1 MGKTRKRKRV
11 PKKERQNLHL
21 WAEGIRETLLTP
33 HIDPYIEALRKNWR
47 EERNYVTKVCREYH
61 ARISWRVEDHEEP
74 DKLPPFDLEALIP
87 TEKLSEEEEAA
98 RSARVD
104 VLNKRIRRW
113 LKYRARSLRKK
124 GRLTVDP
131 RKDPWAVLL
140 AQLSGVRSPPKA
152 RQAYQQ
158 FMHEDYTSKIQ
169 PIVETQWAASSGD
182 GSNVKTAKEP
192 NAPFRARVARE
203 VFAALPESEQQRYA
217 TNAKTEAASTRAAY
231 DTALKEPPSAIETV
245 GAFLAPI
252 LQGITERTGMHVC
265 AILGGPV
272 PKYGGDLRTIHVSY
286 GRNKTASASHF
297 PVWAKERFNSVVD
310 LMKEYLHTAFDA
322 DDMKK
327 AALPT
332 DLDGAKY
339 TIPQDDDG
347 DPGSDSDSDSSDS
360 SDSSASDSETEA
372 PARKKRKANADKAR
386 KSKEKG
392 VAKKG
397 NQTTAVKRKAAD
409 GKRPVKTAPAKK
421 AKISTPSKT
430 KEAEPPATPRRSGRL
445 QNTTTPSGATPGGTS
460 AKSPAHA
467 THGDD
472 TGSDS
477 DSEFG
482 DSENSDPETELESD
496 EGVKK
501 KRKSKSKDSGDD
513 RVAKKAKLSGAGGAR
528 PLAKVDKRKVAKSKA
543 RPTPKNAAPK
553 NPVSAPPPTSTPAA
567 PAFPDSVPPPTS
579 TPAAPGPSTLSPVS
593 TPAADSAP
601 PPTST
606 PAVPGPSTLSS
617 VSTPAADS
625 APPPT
630 STPAVPGASALR
642 PTPTPAAPAIPGPAP
657 PPTSTPTAPGASALR
672 PAPTPAAP
680 AIPGPALPP
689 TSTPAVSGASVPRPA
704 PGTIASAQ
712 PPASA
717 PPARPPTSTP
727 AASAQSS
734 QWPGRLASEA
744 VVETLPSFPDGA
756 PKWLKD
762 AVGNLAAVPLGGSFK
777 AVLKAVIRVEEAH
790 GFDTDAKGTLPT
802 AGRPDV
808 LHDWVKGGGEANRRN
823 WWDGLQPE
831 WRKHGVDGHWE
842 IGGEYGDDWGGLHCP
857 GVNGVLNLAASL
869 YFWGRQAEEARAKEG
884 EEWFAANRKLW
895 VRIPRG
901 GGIPP
906 NVRGLEVPKVVKPY
920 DLLLRSTANSKE
932 NISDEYQSTFM
943 QEWLRTFQGRP
954 LKVGRQVLEVYLQ
967 GLGGKVEVYLLEVR
981 GFGGRGREQVK
992 RKARFRKSLKPE
1004 SNGRRRG
1011 VFKMRRPN
1019 EPQRTTAILLRHKRK
1034 GKNDREDMDLEAL
1047 AQVYWRACL
1056 GSKMV

>member
-1 MGKTRKRKRV
+1 MT
-11 PKKERQNLHL
+11 
-21 WAEGIRETLLTP
+21 
-33 HIDPYIEALRKNWR
+33 
-47 EERNYVTKVCREYH
+47 
-61 ARISWRVEDHEEP
+61 
-74 DKLPPFDLEALIP
+74 
-87 TEKLSEEEEAA
+87 TE
-98 RSARVD
+98 
-104 VLNKRIRRW
+104 
-113 LKYRARSLRKK
+113 
-124 GRLTVDP
+124 
-131 RKDPWAVLL
+131 
-140 AQLSGVRSPPKA
+140 
-152 RQAYQQ
+152 
-158 FMHEDYTSKIQ
+158 
-169 PIVETQWAASSGD
+169 
-182 GSNVKTAKEP
+182 
-192 NAPFRARVARE
+192 
-203 VFAALPESEQQRYA
+203 
-217 TNAKTEAASTRAAY
+217 
-231 DTALKEPPSAIETV
+231 
-245 GAFLAPI
+245 
-252 LQGITERTGMHVC
+252 
-265 AILGGPV
+265 ILGRTQTRTPPIPPTPPPPIQR
-272 PKYGGDLRTIHVSY
+272 PKPRL
-286 GRNKTASASHF
+286 
-297 PVWAKERFNSVVD
+297 
-310 LMKEYLHTAFDA
+310 
-322 DDMKK
+322 
-327 AALPT
+327 
-332 DLDGAKY
+332 
-339 TIPQDDDG
+339 
-347 DPGSDSDSDSSDS
+347 
-360 SDSSASDSETEA
+360 
-372 PARKKRKANADKAR
+372 
-386 KSKEKG
+386 SKEKG

-397 NQTTAVKRKAAD
+397 KTAVKRKAAD

-430 KEAEPPATPRRSGRL
+430 KEAEPPATPRRIRVRR
-445 QNTTTPSGATPGGTS
+445 
-460 AKSPAHA
+460 
-467 THGDD
+467 
-472 TGSDS
+472 GS
-477 DSEFG
+477 E
-482 DSENSDPETELESD
+482 
-496 EGVKK
+496 K

-513 RVAKKAKLSGAGGAR
+513 RVAKKAKLSGAGGRGPWPRWISAR
-528 PLAKVDKRKVAKSKA
+528 WRSPKRA
-543 RPTPKNAAPK
+543 PPPKNAAPK

-606 PAVPGPSTLSS
+606 PAVPGPSTEFR
-617 VSTPAADS
+617 
-625 APPPT
+625 
-630 STPAVPGASALR
+630 ASALR

-808 LHDWVKGGGEANRRN
+808 LHDWVKGGGEANRRKCRSSKN
-823 WWDGLQPE
+823 LRHTLRRG
-831 WRKHGVDGHWE
+831 RV
-842 IGGEYGDDWGGLHCP
+842 GGTVFSQSGASMGGRTLGD
-857 GVNGVLNLAASL
+857 
-869 YFWGRQAEEARAKEG
+869 RRRAEEARAKEEKSG
-884 EEWFAANRKLW
+884 LQRIANC
-895 VRIPRG
+895 
-901 GGIPP
+901 
-906 NVRGLEVPKVVKPY
+906 LEVPKVVKPY